1 MIDFEISYN
10 GQNFDNIEDAINKAM
25 IDGIRN
31 VIEKKLLPFKQEIKN
46 SNGRVI
52 LDISA
57 NLTDYSIK
65 LKDMP
70 KSLTDKISQALE

>member
-10 GQNFDNIEDAINKAM
+10 GQKFDNIENAINKAM

-31 VIEKKLLPFKQEIKN
+31 VIEKKLLPFNQEIKN

-52 LDISA
+52 LDISE

-70 KSLTDKISQALE
+70 QSLTDKISQALQ